1 MKLSH
6 CAWIT
11 PLVIIFI
18 LPIRLF
24 SQGGELN
31 NLFYNELVTSVR
43 DVELQTD
50 GKLVCITSQGSWNQ
64 NNVIARLYEN
74 GSVDD
79 TYQNYLTNWSGN
91 ALDLDLNDQNYGI
104 IVGDFS
110 LYYGDQWRYRMA
122 RLLPNG
128 NIDLSFPQLP
138 IANASFLNSVL
149 IQSDN
154 KILFSGSFNNFDGTP
169 CNGICRVL
177 WNGELDSTFVENIG
191 TGFENFGIP
200 EKLFQYP
207 DGKILVWSSTVNFN
221 GGIYP
226 GGLIRLN
233 NDGTVDTTFSVGTGP
248 AGDSPI
254 NEIYSCDLT
263 DDGKILLCGTFTS
276 FNGIPTNGIVRLNYD
291 GCVDNS
297 LVGWANNVFEIKA
310 DHLSNN
316 IYIIGAFTEYQG
328 VERRKFARIDYN
340 GNLDPSFDPG
350 FSINCCDFN
359 QNGAVGPETI
369 KTINLTDNGQII
381 LGGGIFIYD
390 NISTS
395 QGLISVWSGYNFN
408 FDPVISLVGSATE
421 RDSWNSDI
429 ELTTVDGITYYSD
442 GTIFLSGSTDP
453 QNENTKVKFRRNFDW
468 AINWGSS
475 NFPSGVGVQNGAN
488 IHVTTSGYYMVEI
501 NIQTGAYQFTFVS
514 PPPSIGFVGTAAQG
528 WNSDVLM
535 GTTDGKR
542 YLVEMFSLNA
552 GELKFRQDQN
562 WAINWGNSIFPQS
575 CGIQEGP
582 NIPIPEGTYRIEFNR
597 ITGAYNFETYV
608 SVDELDNNKL
618 LLYPNPTNDRIFIGD
633 INLIGRQFQIIDL
646 AGKTVQIGTLQNN
659 HIDVLNLENGI
670 YSLRFRD
677 SIYPSQSAI
686 FIKR

>member
-6 CAWIT
+6 CAWII
-11 PLVIIFI
+11 PLVFTFI

-31 NLFYNELVTSVR
+31 NLFYNELVTSVL
-43 DVELQTD
+43 DVELQSD

-64 NNVIARLYEN
+64 NNAIARLYQN

-79 TYQNYLTNWSGN
+79 SYQNYLTNWSGN

-138 IANASFLNSVL
+138 IANASFLNRVL

-154 KILFSGSFNNFDGTP
+154 KILFSGSFSNFDGTP

-191 TGFENFGIP
+191 TGFENAGIP
-200 EKLFQYP
+200 QKMFEYP
-207 DGKILVWSSTVNFN
+207 DGKILIWSSAENFN
-221 GGIYP
+221 GDIYP

-276 FNGIPTNGIVRLNYD
+276 FNGIPTNGIVRLHYD

-328 VERRKFARIDYN
+328 VERKKFARIDYN

-350 FSINCCDFN
+350 ASINCCNFN
-359 QNGAVGPETI
+359 QTGVVGPETI
-369 KTINLTDNGQII
+369 KSINLTDDGQII

-390 NISTS
+390 NISSS

-429 ELTTVDGITYYSD
+429 ELTTVDGINYYSD
-442 GTIFLSGSTDP
+442 GTVFLSGSADP
-453 QNENTKVKFRRNFDW
+453 LNENTKVKFRRNFDW

-475 NFPSGVGVQNGAN
+475 NFPSGVGVQDGAN
-488 IHVTTSGYYMVEI
+488 IHVTASGYYMIEI
-501 NIQTGAYQFTFVS
+501 NIQTGAYQFTFIS

-542 YLVEMFSLNA
+542 YMVEMFSLNA

-562 WAINWGNSIFPQS
+562 WAVNWGNSIFPQS

-582 NIPIPEGTYRIEFNR
+582 NIPIPGGTYRIEFNR

-646 AGKTVQIGTLQNN
+646 SGKTVQKGSLQNN
-659 HIDVLNLENGI
+659 YIDVLNLENGI